1 LDNKLR
7 NLINDYAVGL
17 VFHETPE
24 ENAYKLLM
32 ESKNE
37 KEFYKLDNFTLSE
50 EYETE
55 SFSSIKRI
63 VDEKVSELEYFLD
76 AVNVESTNLLFH
88 VDTYKALLQNSIRNP
103 FVELSLERLS
113 NGKIQA
119 YLFHDE
125 ESKDNAVRDIIND
138 DKIENIILQLSKQI
152 NEINNPNLVTGM
164 HNIYLRGT
172 DFSLDDDLHNSIIE
186 SITYDVTMNFNES
199 GSITIDNVEYDWEVG
214 RTSNDI
220 NTNLIESLSKKEEVS
235 TRKIRLEWSH
245 FDTWTFEDLTVPTNY
260 PENEIK
266 DSINLALAYGEDE
279 VNKFI
284 EISKNKGYE
293 VNLFRENIEV
303 YNFDYIDE
311 DEATEETLVKKELIG
326 KGFNDEDMNKI
337 YDIASCLLS
346 SDGGYTIAE
355 ATSEAILEFNE
366 ETTKEA
372 ANELRELMTEN
383 KETSQNLEQ
392 E

>member
-37 KEFYKLDNFTLSE
+37 KEFYKLDNFILSE

-125 ESKDNAVRDIIND
+125 ESKDNAVRDII
-138 DKIENIILQLSKQI
+138 
-152 NEINNPNLVTGM
+152 V
-164 HNIYLRGT
+164 
-172 DFSLDDDLHNSIIE
+172 SLPLI
-186 SITYDVTMNFNES
+186 
-199 GSITIDNVEYDWEVG
+199 
-214 RTSNDI
+214 RT
-220 NTNLIESLSKKEEVS
+220 
-235 TRKIRLEWSH
+235 
-245 FDTWTFEDLTVPTNY
+245 
-260 PENEIK
+260 
-266 DSINLALAYGEDE
+266 A
-279 VNKFI
+279 
-284 EISKNKGYE
+284 
-293 VNLFRENIEV
+293 
-303 YNFDYIDE
+303 
-311 DEATEETLVKKELIG
+311 
-326 KGFNDEDMNKI
+326 
-337 YDIASCLLS
+337 
-346 SDGGYTIAE
+346 
-355 ATSEAILEFNE
+355 
-366 ETTKEA
+366 
-372 ANELRELMTEN
+372 
-383 KETSQNLEQ
+383 
-392 E
+392 